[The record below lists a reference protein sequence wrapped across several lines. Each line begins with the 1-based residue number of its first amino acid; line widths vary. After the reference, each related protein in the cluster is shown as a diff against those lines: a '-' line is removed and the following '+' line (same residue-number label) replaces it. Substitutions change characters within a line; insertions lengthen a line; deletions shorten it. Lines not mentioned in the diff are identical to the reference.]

1 MSKQICYFLHIKH
14 PVLSCS
20 PYPTVIYP
28 QSSTTTTD
36 RQVKVAN
43 PILAWGDLMDTDSS
57 NDTKASSTMC
67 RIEEKNYMLVNCRG
81 VLSKLEISPDRLTMA
96 QEINS
101 SSDTFSLQVISWNF
115 E

>member
-1 MSKQICYFLHIKH
+1 M
-14 PVLSCS
+14 
-20 PYPTVIYP
+20 
-28 QSSTTTTD
+28 
-36 RQVKVAN
+36 AN
-43 PILAWGDLMDTDSS
+43 PILDWGDLMDTDSS

>member
-1 MSKQICYFLHIKH
+1 
-14 PVLSCS
+14 
-20 PYPTVIYP
+20 
-28 QSSTTTTD
+28 
-36 RQVKVAN
+36 
-43 PILAWGDLMDTDSS
+43 MDTNSS
-57 NDTKASSTMC
+57 INTKASRTMC

-81 VLSKLEISPDRLTMA
+81 VLSMLENSPDRLTMA